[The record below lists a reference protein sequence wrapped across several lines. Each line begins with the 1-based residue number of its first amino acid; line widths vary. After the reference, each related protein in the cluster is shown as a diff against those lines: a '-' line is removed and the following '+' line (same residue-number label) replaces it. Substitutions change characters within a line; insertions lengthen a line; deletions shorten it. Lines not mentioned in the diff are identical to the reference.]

1 MKILPDMF
9 KYVCAMLEIQPE
21 FLDIIFGFGYRTSSS
36 DQTFVSF
43 HKSLPVRGAPIGA

>member
-9 KYVCAMLEIQPE
+9 KYVCSMIEIQPE
-21 FLDIIFGFGYRTSSS
+21 FLDIVFGFGRRTSSF

-43 HKSLPVRGAPIGA
+43 HKSIPLRGSSVGA